1 MKRLHS
7 EDGFTII
14 ETLVSM
20 LLIATAFLGLASVH
34 MVSAKAQSLGNNLGL
49 ATNLADQ
56 RIEESLRTSFDSIVT
71 TWEVEEREGVSFSV
85 VRVVSDLG
93 VAKKV
98 EVMVFWNERLGPRSI
113 TFSSLVSQ
121 VTNA

>member
-1 MKRLHS
+1 MRRLYS

-14 ETLVSM
+14 ETLVAM
-20 LLIATAFLGLASVH
+20 VLIATAFLGLAGVH
-34 MVSAKAQSLGNNLGL
+34 MMSAKAQTLGNNLGL

-56 RIEESLRTSFDSIVT
+56 RLEASLRTSFDSIAT

-93 VAKKV
+93 IAKKIDV
-98 EVMVFWNERLGPRSI
+98 LVIWNERLGVRSI
-113 TFSSLVSQ
+113 TLSSLVSQ
-121 VTNA
+121 VTNS